1 MSKKLRA
8 LSLLLVLAMAF
19 GLFAGCSKD
28 DANTPADGDK
38 PSSGDDAN
46 KDDQPSEP
54 SGEGGKDSIVIAT
67 MGETPSLSP
76 VEHNAVAGDYMNA
89 LTYSTL
95 FRSNLDTLEP
105 EPYLVESY
113 ENVSDTEWLFKIK
126 QGVKFH
132 NGETMT
138 TDDVVASIQNAQ
150 GYAEVSLY
158 NNDIVSIE
166 AVDAETV
173 KITTEGPDAMLLS
186 NLCHHGNAIVPK
198 ALIDADHDFNTDPIG
213 TGPYKLVK
221 WNRGDSVEF
230 EAFEDYFLGE
240 APIKHMTWKIIP
252 EGSSRTIALEA
263 GEIDFIIE
271 VEAMDAERLQ
281 SNDDI
286 EVLQFNHT
294 SHNWLMLNNEK
305 PGLDN
310 QDVRHAINSAIDKES
325 VVTVAYNGLATP
337 SISAVPMNFEGA
349 TEENA
354 DVYDVEK
361 AKEWL
366 DKSGVDPASIELAII
381 CSDDTKKRAGEVIQ
395 ANLKEI
401 GINATIESMDLA
413 TYLSVSTEGNFTGAI
428 GGFTSSNLLSYVV
441 GVYHSSSINAS
452 NKTRLVD
459 AKVDELIDKA
469 KVTLDP
475 AERKGIMEELS
486 ARLNEL
492 CSQAPLYQPLTLR
505 AYKKGLQGVKVSDSG
520 GLRFEDVYWAE

>member
-1 MSKKLRA
+1 MSKKLRV

-19 GLFAGCSKD
+19 GLFAGCGKD
-28 DANTPADGDK
+28 EPSDQPNDNPGAGDQK
-38 PSSGDDAN
+38 T
-46 KDDQPSEP
+46 DDQP
-54 SGEGGKDSIVIAT
+54 GGSSAKDTLVVAT
-67 MGETPSLSP
+67 MGEAPALST
-76 VEHNAVAGDYMNA
+76 VGHNSVAGDYMNSLNNA
-89 LTYSTL
+89 TL
-95 FRSNLDTLEP
+95 FRSNVDTLEP

-113 ENVSDTEWLFKIK
+113 ENVSDTVWEFKLIE
-126 QGVKFH
+126 GVKYH
-132 NGETMT
+132 NGETVT
-138 TDDVVASIQNAQ
+138 AEDVKASIEWAQ
-150 GYAEVSLY
+150 GFPEVNLY
-158 NNDIVSIE
+158 NRDIRNIQV
-166 AVDAETV
+166 VDDLTVRMETPA
-173 KITTEGPDAMLLS
+173 PDAMMLS

-198 ALIDADHDFNTDPIG
+198 ALIDSGHDFNADPIG
-213 TGPYKLVK
+213 CGPFKFVK
-221 WNRGDSVEF
+221 WNRGDSLEF
-230 EAFEDYFLGE
+230 EAFEDFFRGE

-281 SNDDI
+281 SNDEI
-286 EVLQFNHT
+286 EVIQFNHT

-325 VVTVAYNGLATP
+325 VVMVAYNGLAVP
-337 SISAVPMNFEGA
+337 ALSAVPMNFEGA

-361 AKEWL
+361 AKEYM

-381 CSDDTKKRAGEVIQ
+381 CSDDTKKRAGEVVQ

-413 TYLSVSTEGNFTGAI
+413 TYLSATAEGNFTGAI
-428 GGFTSSNLLSYVV
+428 GGYTSSDLLSYVV

-459 AKVDELIDKA
+459 AEVDAMIDEA
-469 KVTLDP
+469 KVTLD
-475 AERKGIMEELS
+475 AGERAKIFEKLS

-505 AYKKGLQGVKVSDSG
+505 AFKKGLQNVKVSDSG
-520 GLRFEDVYWAE
+520 GIRWEDISWGA

>member
-1 MSKKLRA
+1 MSKKLRV

-28 DANTPADGDK
+28 DQQPADGDDQ
-38 PSSGDDAN
+38 PSNGDDAN
-46 KDDQPSEP
+46 KGDQPS
-54 SGEGGKDSIVIAT
+54 SNGGGKDSIVIAT

-76 VEHNAVAGDYMNA
+76 VDHNAVAGDYMNA
-89 LTYSTL
+89 LTYATL
-95 FRSNLDTLEP
+95 FRSNIDTLEP

-113 ENVSDTEWLFKIK
+113 ENISDTVWEFKMK
-126 QGVKFH
+126 EGVKYH

-138 TDDVVASIQNAQ
+138 AEDVKASIEWAQ
-150 GYAEVSLY
+150 DHAEVNLY
-158 NNDIVSIE
+158 NRDIMNIE
-166 AVDAETV
+166 VVDDLTVRMET
-173 KITTEGPDAMLLS
+173 PAADAMMLS
-186 NLCHHGNAIVPK
+186 NLGHHGNAIVPK
-198 ALIDADHDFNTDPIG
+198 HLIDEGHDFNAEPIG
-213 TGPYKLVK
+213 CGPYKFVN

-230 EAFEDYFLGE
+230 EAFEDYFLG
-240 APIKHMTWKIIP
+240 APKIKHMTWKIIP

-263 GEIDFIIE
+263 GEVDFIIE
-271 VEAMDAERLQ
+271 VEAMDADRLKEN
-281 SNDDI
+281 SDI
-286 EVLQFNHT
+286 EVIQFNHT

-325 VVTVAYNGLATP
+325 VVTVAYNGLAVP

-361 AKEWL
+361 AKEYM

-413 TYLSVSTEGNFTGAI
+413 TYLSASTEGNFTGAI
-428 GGFTSSNLLSYVV
+428 GGYTSSNLLSYVV

-505 AYKKGLQGVKVSDSG
+505 AYKKGLEGVKVSDSG

>member
-1 MSKKLRA
+1 MSKKMRVF
-8 LSLLLVLAMAF
+8 SLLLALALAF
-19 GLFAGCSKD
+19 GLLAGC
-28 DANTPADGDK
+28 
-38 PSSGDDAN
+38 N
-46 KDDQPSEP
+46 KDESVGKSDENPGGSDEP
-54 SGEGGKDSIVIAT
+54 NKSGSAKDSVVIAT
-67 MGETPSLSP
+67 MGETPTLSP
-76 VEHNAVAGDYMNA
+76 VEHNAVAGGYMNQ

-95 FRSNLDTLEP
+95 FRTGMDLEP
-105 EPYLVESY
+105 EPNLVESY
-113 ENVSDTEWLFKIK
+113 ENISDTVWEFKLK
-126 QGVKFH
+126 EGVKFH

-138 TDDVVASIQNAQ
+138 AEDVKASIENAQ
-150 GYAEVSLY
+150 QYAEVNLY
-158 NNDIVSIE
+158 NRDIINIE
-166 AVDAETV
+166 VVDELTVRMETREVDA
-173 KITTEGPDAMLLS
+173 MMLS
-186 NLCHHGNAIVPK
+186 NLTSQGNSVLPK
-198 ALIDADHDFNTDPIG
+198 SLLDSGHDFNTEPIG
-213 TGPYKLVK
+213 TGPYKFVK

-240 APIKHMTWKIIP
+240 PAIKHMTWKIIP

-263 GEIDFIIE
+263 GEIDMIIE
-271 VEAMDAERLQ
+271 VEAMDADRLRA
-281 SNDDI
+281 NDDI
-286 EVLQFNHT
+286 EVIQFNHT

-310 QDVRHAINSAIDKES
+310 QNVRHAINTAIDKES
-325 VVTVAYNGLATP
+325 VVTVAYNGMASPAL
-337 SISAVPMNFEGA
+337 SQMPMNFEGA

-366 DKSGVDPASIELAII
+366 DKSGVDPASIELSII

-401 GINATIESMDLA
+401 GINAQIESMDLA
-413 TYLSVSTEGNFTGAI
+413 TYLSVTAEGNFTASI
-428 GGFTSSNLLSYVV
+428 GGYSSSNLLSYVV

-452 NKTRLVD
+452 NKTRLND

-469 KVTLDP
+469 KITLDP

-505 AYKKGLQGVKVSDSG
+505 AYKKGLQGVKVSDAG
-520 GLRFEDVYWAE
+520 GIRWADLSWGA

>member
-1 MSKKLRA
+1 MSKKLRV

-28 DANTPADGDK
+28 EPADDKGDQPSGSDDANKPEGDK
-38 PSSGDDAN
+38 PSGGDAA
-46 KDDQPSEP
+46 
-54 SGEGGKDSIVIAT
+54 GKDSIVIAT

-76 VEHNAVAGDYMNA
+76 VEHNAVAGDYMNG
-89 LTYSTL
+89 LTYATL
-95 FRSNLDTLEP
+95 FRSNVDTLEP

-113 ENVSDTEWLFKIK
+113 ENVSDTEWVFKLK
-126 QGVKFH
+126 QGVKYH

-138 TDDVVASIQNAQ
+138 VEDVVASIQWAQ
-150 GYAEVSLY
+150 GFAEVSLY
-158 NNDIVSIE
+158 NNDIVTIE
-166 AVDAETV
+166 AVDDTTF

-198 ALIDADHDFNTDPIG
+198 ALIDSDHDFNTDPIG
-213 TGPYKLVK
+213 AGPYKLVK

-230 EAFEDYFLGE
+230 EAFEDYFLG
-240 APIKHMTWKIIP
+240 APKIKHMTWKIIP
-252 EGSSRTIALEA
+252 EGSSRSIALEA

-281 SNDDI
+281 SNDNI
-286 EVLQFNHT
+286 EVIQFNHT

-310 QDVRHAINSAIDKES
+310 QDVRHAINTAIDKQS

-337 SISAVPMNFEGA
+337 SLSAVPMNFEGA

-361 AKEWL
+361 AKEWM
-366 DKSGVDPASIELAII
+366 DKSGVDPASVELAII

-413 TYLSVSTEGNFTGAI
+413 TYLSASTEGNFTGAI

-441 GVYHSSSINAS
+441 GVYHSDSINAS

-475 AERKGIMEELS
+475 AERKVIFEELS

-505 AYKKGLQGVKVSDSG
+505 AYKKGLEGVKVSDSG